1 MSEISP
7 IKQRILDFAF
17 NRKLKKTDFCT
28 KAGISYANLKGTGL
42 ASEFGG
48 LQISRVL
55 LAYPELSAEWLL
67 TGKGEM
73 LNYQS
78 AGSIQ
83 KAINIGLPLL
93 TLESMNCFVRGD
105 YTGECQRYIVPV
117 FAGAHFLVS
126 VNGLSMMSTYK
137 SGDIV
142 ACKQIELKDLFFQWN
157 KVYLLDTAQ
166 GFVIGRVKPA
176 DNDTRIMRVPDNA
189 NYLPFEVPRKQIRL
203 VALIIGAI
211 KVE

>member
-28 KAGISYANLKGTGL
+28 KAGVSYANLKGTGL
-42 ASEFGG
+42 LSEFGG
-48 LQISRVL
+48 IQLNRIL
-55 LAYPELSAEWLL
+55 LAFPELSAEWLL

-83 KAINIGLPLL
+83 KAINVGLPLL
-93 TLESMNCFVRGD
+93 TLESMNRFVRGD
-105 YTGECQRYIVPV
+105 YTEVSPRYVVPV
-117 FAGAHFLVS
+117 FAGADFLIS
-126 VNGLSMMSTYK
+126 INGLSMVPTYN

-157 KVYLLDTAQ
+157 KAYLLDTMQ
-166 GFVIGRVKPA
+166 GFIVGRVKPA
-176 DNDTRIMRVPDNA
+176 YNDTSIMIVPDNN
-189 NYLPFEVPRKQIRL
+189 NYQPFDLLRKQIRL
-203 VALIIGAI
+203 VALVIGVI
-211 KVE
+211 KIE